1 MQLQNLITAMNKK
14 LNGGITHFEDAVSLQ
29 RPSKIQDLK
38 TLFMTMEVW
47 GEQDNDS
54 YQDGSKRLETLR
66 A

>member
-1 MQLQNLITAMNKK
+1 MNKK
-14 LNGGITHFEDAVSLQ
+14 LNGGITHFEDVVSLQ
-29 RPSKIQDLK
+29 RPSKILDLK

-54 YQDGSKRLETLR
+54 YQDGTKRLETLK